1 MHSEYLPGRIW
12 NDVLAP
18 FLYSYKQYLG
28 PELCSLPKLTII
40 RLMA

>member
-18 FLYSYKQYLG
+18 FLYKQYLG
-28 PELCSLPKLTII
+28 PELCSLPKLTTI